1 MVQVQAQVG
10 CNDVV
15 LVLSLLYLSVDIQYD
30 WDSFSTCKRPVHK
43 WLLVSYALIVAS
55 RLIYVA
61 GSLASSADAGDFL
74 LNLRQK
80 NTMVRFLNSFTWLII
95 VPCFTVWSAIGT
107 SWIVEVRRHT
117 PQCLPNGVHLWF
129 LVIWQVL
136 GYLWIVIHCGL
147 GVMAWF
153 LEKRLRTAEVDL
165 QQIEDADVLSRW
177 GQVSRLQGYTS
188 MPAIAGGGGLT
199 ATQIRALPCAVMP
212 ENHGQGVDE
221 ECPICLNLLKAG
233 DTVRQLGV
241 CGHTFHRSC
250 IDLWLLRRGD
260 CPLCKRT
267 VKASERAKGWDV

>member
-1 MVQVQAQVG
+1 MTHAQVG
-10 CNDVV
+10 CNDAV

-30 WDSFSTCKRPVHK
+30 WESFDACSRPVHK

-55 RLIYVA
+55 RLIYVV
-61 GSLASSADAGDFL
+61 GSLTSTAEAGDFL

-95 VPCFTVWSAIGT
+95 LPCFTVWSAIGT
-107 SWIVEVRRHT
+107 SWIIEVRRNT

-129 LVIWQVL
+129 LIIWQVL

-147 GVMAWF
+147 GMMAWF
-153 LEKRLRTAEVDL
+153 LERRLRGAEVDL

-188 MPAIAGGGGLT
+188 MPAMPGGGGLPP
-199 ATQIRALPCAVMP
+199 ARIRALPCMVMP
-212 ENHGQGVDE
+212 EVCAGAE
-221 ECPICLNLLKAG
+221 EDCPICLNVLKAG
-233 DTVRQLGV
+233 DSVRQLGA

-250 IDLWLLRRGD
+250 IDLWLLRRAD
-260 CPLCKRT
+260 CPLCKQA
-267 VKASERAKGWDV
+267 VKVAEGRGKGWDV